1 MVNIL
6 WNEAELLG
14 LTFKLS
20 YISVVIM
27 IFSLAKLTE
36 NALEFVRTQLWLLLT
51 VVWNRFTTTQKYQ
64 LLQYVL
70 RGITEYS

>member
-1 MVNIL
+1 MLQGNYLLRTHTSISIKKKWLDKISTGKMVNIL

-36 NALEFVRTQLWLLLT
+36 NALEFVRTQL
-51 VVWNRFTTTQKYQ
+51 
-64 LLQYVL
+64 
-70 RGITEYS
+70 

>member
-36 NALEFVRTQLWLLLT
+36 NALEFVRTQL
-51 VVWNRFTTTQKYQ
+51 
-64 LLQYVL
+64 
-70 RGITEYS
+70 